1 MKIIRTDRDSR
12 RMSSPKVT
20 FLILV
25 NSKSGG
31 QDGLQLLE
39 KFLQIFEEE
48 KLRGEVV
55 SLTEPAEGGGVVGP
69 GPGLRKYRDVRNL
82 RVVVCGGDGTV
93 GWVLSQIDA
102 VSWSSHPPPVAI
114 IPLGTGNDLSRS
126 LHWGGRYKDKPIKKV
141 LHEVEVAN
149 LEKLDR
155 WKLGVRTREGVEKHP
170 KATDEIPDSLTVFNN
185 YFSMGIDAHIALQF
199 HNARNANSDKF
210 TSRTRNLLFYGLEGG
225 KDLVVHKWRHL
236 MDNVSVKCTLSD
248 GSVQDITERLKNYGT
263 HALLFLNIK
272 SYSGGT
278 RPWKARAGVQSAG
291 DGLVEVVAMD
301 NVDLALLN
309 LGGTGESIC
318 QAREVEIVT
327 SRAVPVQVDGEPLL
341 INPFKLRLEYFN
353 SAAMLTKKKTSYPY
367 KDPEVEEWAA
377 IKIQRSFKDFK
388 TQKSRQNLVKSDTVS
403 SEEANS

>member
-1 MKIIRTDRDSR
+1 
-12 RMSSPKVT
+12 MSEYNVT
-20 FLILV
+20 FLVLV
-25 NSKSGG
+25 NPKSGG
-31 QDGLQLLE
+31 QDGPHLLE
-39 KFLQIFEEE
+39 KLTEIFREE
-48 KLRGEVV
+48 KLDGEVV
-55 SLTEPAEGGGVVGP
+55 SLTDPSPDGTGVVGP
-69 GPGLRKYRDVRNL
+69 GPGLRKYKDVRNL
-82 RVVVCGGDGTV
+82 RVIVCGGDGTV
-93 GWVLSQIDA
+93 GWVLSQIDN
-102 VSWSSHPPPVAI
+102 VQWSAHQPPVAI

-141 LHEVEVAN
+141 LHDVEVAN
-149 LEKLDR
+149 IEKLDR
-155 WKLGVRTREGVEKHP
+155 WRLELEVKTGLEKHP
-170 KATDEIPDSLTVFNN
+170 KATDNLPESITVFNN

-236 MDNVSVKCTLSD
+236 MDSVSVKCTLQD
-248 GSVQDITERLKNYGT
+248 GTQRDITERLKNYGA

-278 RPWKARAGVQSAG
+278 RPWKQKSGAQSSG

-309 LGGTGESIC
+309 LGGTGESVC
-318 QAREVEIVT
+318 QARSVEIET
-327 SRAVPVQVDGEPLL
+327 WRAVPIQVDGEPLL
-341 INPFKLRLEYFN
+341 VNPFKLRLQYFN
-353 SAAMLTKKKTSYPY
+353 SAFMLTKKKTSYPY

-388 TQKSRQNLVKSDTVS
+388 TQKSRTNLLKSESKVD
-403 SEEANS
+403 EETMRKTL

>member
-1 MKIIRTDRDSR
+1 
-12 RMSSPKVT
+12 MSEFSVT
-20 FLILV
+20 FLVLV

-31 QDGLQLLE
+31 QDGPHLLE
-39 KFLQIFEEE
+39 KFTEIFREER
-48 KLRGEVV
+48 LAGEVV
-55 SLTEPAEGGGVVGP
+55 SLTEPVEEGVVGP
-69 GPGLRKYRDVRNL
+69 GPGLRKYSNTRNL

-93 GWVLSQIDA
+93 GWVLSQIDTVQWA
-102 VSWSSHPPPVAI
+102 AAPPPVAV

-141 LHEVEVAN
+141 LHDVEVAN
-149 LEKLDR
+149 IEKLDR
-155 WKLGVRTREGVEKHP
+155 WRLELRVKEEAEKHA
-170 KATDEIPDSLTVFNN
+170 KATDTLPVSLAVFNN

-236 MDNVSVKCTLSD
+236 MDSVSVKCTLGD
-248 GSVQDITERLKNYGT
+248 GSVRDITERLKNYGA

-278 RPWKARAGVQSAG
+278 RPWKHKSGVQSSG

-318 QAREVEIVT
+318 QAREVEIET
-327 SRAVPVQVDGEPLL
+327 WRAVPVQVDGEPLL
-341 INPFKLRLEYFN
+341 VNPFKLTLRYHN
-353 SAAMLTKKKTSYPY
+353 SAPMLTKKKTSYPY

-377 IKIQRSFKDFK
+377 RKIQRSFKDFK
-388 TQKSRQNLVKSDTVS
+388 TQKSRSSLVR
-403 SEEANS
+403 SEIVMTDADPSAENI

>member
-1 MKIIRTDRDSR
+1 
-12 RMSSPKVT
+12 
-20 FLILV
+20 
-25 NSKSGG
+25 
-31 QDGLQLLE
+31 
-39 KFLQIFEEE
+39 
-48 KLRGEVV
+48 
-55 SLTEPAEGGGVVGP
+55 
-69 GPGLRKYRDVRNL
+69 
-82 RVVVCGGDGTV
+82 
-93 GWVLSQIDA
+93 
-102 VSWSSHPPPVAI
+102 VAI

-141 LHEVEVAN
+141 LHDVEVAN
-149 LEKLDR
+149 IEKLDR
-155 WKLGVRTREGVEKHP
+155 WRLELEVKSGLEKHP
-170 KATDEIPDSLTVFNN
+170 KATDNLPESITVFNN

-236 MDNVSVKCTLSD
+236 MDSVSVKCTLQD
-248 GSVQDITERLKNYGT
+248 GTQKDITERLKNYGA

-278 RPWKARAGVQSAG
+278 RPWKQKSGAQSSG

-309 LGGTGESIC
+309 LGGTGESVC
-318 QAREVEIVT
+318 QARSVEIET
-327 SRAVPVQVDGEPLL
+327 WRAVPIQVDGEPLL
-341 INPFKLRLEYFN
+341 VNPFKLRLQYFK
-353 SAAMLTKKKTSYPY
+353 SAFMLTKKKTSYPY

-388 TQKSRQNLVKSDTVS
+388 TQKSRTSLLKSDSKVDEDPNTYK
-403 SEEANS
+403 ETC